1 MRAWELGGNGGGGV
15 SLVSLFSIH
24 DNFVYQISSVFKYGS
39 IQTSFSPDAITGC
52 ENLLGKQEL

>member
-1 MRAWELGGNGGGGV
+1 MVWVGCL
-15 SLVSLFSIH
+15 LVSFFSSH
-24 DNFVYQISSVFKYGS
+24 DNFVYQISSVFKYGL